1 MVVAWIR
8 LQGAE
13 PMNSAPVFHKSGVA
27 WWFFRGH
34 PVNNG
39 GSCSGVALRAI
50 LTPLTQPCCWRI
62 YHHYN
67 CCRPQSML
75 IVYFNMET
83 YYWLDAPR
91 FKPPS
96 VIHISS
102 PYPPVILH
110 FRLYF
115 LQYGWVKWPFVCQWQ
130 HQRVSFVVI
139 TYLFYVSKLQGFT
152 FPEFILVQNEYYN
165 CLVAMILF

>member
-1 MVVAWIR
+1 MIMLYLKWERSTRFDQVVAWIR
-8 LQGAE
+8 VQGAE

-91 FKPPS
+91 LKPPS

-110 FRLYF
+110 FGFIFYNTDGWNGPLCASDNSNVFRLS
-115 LQYGWVKWPFVCQWQ
+115 L
-130 HQRVSFVVI
+130 
-139 TYLFYVSKLQGFT
+139 
-152 FPEFILVQNEYYN
+152 
-165 CLVAMILF
+165 